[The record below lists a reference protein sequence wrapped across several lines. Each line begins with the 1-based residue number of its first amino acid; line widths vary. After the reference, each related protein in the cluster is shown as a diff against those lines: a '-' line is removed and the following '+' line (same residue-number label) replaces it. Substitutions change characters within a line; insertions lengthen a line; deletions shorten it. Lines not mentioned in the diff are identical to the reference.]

1 MNQDT
6 EKNTSSP
13 DEEILQ
19 KETETAG
26 TPKKPFHIN
35 MHIVFLSA
43 IAIIVIVCAYKLY
56 IWNKGVTPDDDE
68 TEPTTNFDVEVLD
81 TIFPLAPDKLEG
93 HEDDGITTILFLGD
107 DPLSLDK
114 GDTGIAQRIAAK
126 TGATV
131 YDGSFTGTTIAAA
144 HRAFNSVYWMDA
156 LSLSYLADGI
166 CSGDFSTISSYAPYS
181 YDPDFI
187 PTVEM
192 LQDLDMNSVDII
204 CILYDA
210 SDYINERPSDDPNDP
225 YSIVAYTGALRT
237 AITNFQETY
246 PFIRIVVMS
255 HMFCHS
261 INEEGNFQNGDRA
274 DLGHGTIS
282 HYFIKELDV
291 TNDCGVSCIDNFYG
305 SINEDN
311 YLDYMT
317 DYIHLNDAGKELL
330 AQRFVDCILPQKNQ
344 DNE

>member
-6 EKNTSSP
+6 EK
-13 DEEILQ
+13 
-19 KETETAG
+19 
-26 TPKKPFHIN
+26 KPFHIN
-35 MHIVFLSA
+35 LHVVFLSA
-43 IAIIVIVCAYKLY
+43 IVIIVIVCAYKLY
-56 IWNKGVTPDDDE
+56 KWNQGVTPDDDE

-114 GDTGIAQRIAAK
+114 GDTGIAKQVAAK

-144 HRAFNSVYWMDA
+144 NKTIDGGYWMDA
-156 LSLSYLADGI
+156 FSLSYLADGL

-181 YDPDFI
+181 YDSDFI

-204 CILYDA
+204 CIVYDA
-210 SDYINERPSDDPNDP
+210 SDYINKRPSDDPNDP
-225 YSIVAYTGALRT
+225 YNIVAYTGALRS
-237 AITNFQETY
+237 AITRFQETY

-255 HMFCHS
+255 HTFCHS
-261 INEEGNFQNGDRA
+261 IDEEGNFQNGDRA
-274 DLGHGTIS
+274 DLGHGTLS
-282 HYFIKELDV
+282 HYLLKELDV

-330 AQRFVDCILPQKNQ
+330 AQRFADCILPQKNQ
-344 DNE
+344 E

>member
-6 EKNTSSP
+6 EK
-13 DEEILQ
+13 
-19 KETETAG
+19 
-26 TPKKPFHIN
+26 KPFHIN
-35 MHIVFLSA
+35 PHIVFLSA
-43 IAIIVIVCAYKLY
+43 IVIIVIICAYKLY
-56 IWNKGVTPDDDE
+56 KWNIGVTPDDDAN
-68 TEPTTNFDVEVLD
+68 EPTTDFDVEALD
-81 TIFPLAPDKLEG
+81 TIIPLAPDKLEG
-93 HEDDGITTILFLGD
+93 HEDDGVTTILFLGD

-114 GDTGIAQRIAAK
+114 GDTGIAKRVAAK

-166 CSGDFSTISSYAPYS
+166 CSGDFSTIMSAASYS
-181 YDPDFI
+181 NDPDFV

-192 LQDLDMNSVDII
+192 LQNLDMNSVDII
-204 CILYDA
+204 CIVYDA

-225 YSIVAYTGALRT
+225 YNIVAYTGALRS
-237 AITNFQETY
+237 AITRFQETY

-255 HMFCHS
+255 HTFCHS

-282 HYFIKELDV
+282 HYLLKELDV

-305 SINEDN
+305 SIHEDN

>member
-6 EKNTSSP
+6 EK
-13 DEEILQ
+13 
-19 KETETAG
+19 
-26 TPKKPFHIN
+26 KPFHIN
-35 MHIVFLSA
+35 PHIVFLSA
-43 IAIIVIVCAYKLY
+43 IVIIVIICAYKLY
-56 IWNKGVTPDDDE
+56 KWNIGVTPDDDAN
-68 TEPTTNFDVEVLD
+68 EPTTDFDVEALD
-81 TIFPLAPDKLEG
+81 TIIPLAPDKLEG
-93 HEDDGITTILFLGD
+93 HEDDGVTTILFLGD

-114 GDTGIAQRIAAK
+114 GETGIARQVAAK

-166 CSGDFSTISSYAPYS
+166 CSGDFSTIMSAASYS
-181 YDPDFI
+181 NDPDFV

-192 LQDLDMNSVDII
+192 LQNLDMNSVDII
-204 CILYDA
+204 CIIYDA
-210 SDYINERPSDDPNDP
+210 TDYINERPSDDPNDP
-225 YSIVAYTGALRT
+225 YSIVAYSGALRN
-237 AITNFQETY
+237 AIINFQETY

-255 HMFCHS
+255 HTFCHS
-261 INEEGNFQNGDRA
+261 INEEGNFQNGDRI
-274 DLGHGTIS
+274 DLGHGTLS
-282 HYFIKELDV
+282 HYLQKELEA

>member
-6 EKNTSSP
+6 EK
-13 DEEILQ
+13 
-19 KETETAG
+19 
-26 TPKKPFHIN
+26 KPFHIN
-35 MHIVFLSA
+35 PHIVFLLA
-43 IAIIVIVCAYKLY
+43 IVIIVIICAYKLY
-56 IWNKGVTPDDDE
+56 KWNKGVTPDDDAY
-68 TEPTTNFDVEVLD
+68 EPTTDFDVEVLD
-81 TIFPLAPDKLEG
+81 TIIPLAPDKLEG
-93 HEDDGITTILFLGD
+93 HEDDGVTTILFLGD

-114 GDTGIAQRIAAK
+114 GETGIARQVAAK

-131 YDGSFTGTTIAAA
+131 YDGSFTGSTITAAYKTYNDG
-144 HRAFNSVYWMDA
+144 FWMDMF
-156 LSLSYLADGI
+156 SLPYLADGI
-166 CSGDFSTISSYAPYS
+166 CTRDFETIMSAAYYS
-181 YDPDFI
+181 YDPDFV

-192 LQDLDMNSVDII
+192 LQNLDMNSVDII
-204 CILYDA
+204 CIIYDA
-210 SDYINERPSDDPNDP
+210 SDYINERPSDDPNDL
-225 YSIVAYTGALRT
+225 YSIVAYSGALRN
-237 AITNFQETY
+237 AIVNFQKTY

-255 HMFCHS
+255 HTFCHS

-274 DLGHGTIS
+274 DLGHGTLS
-282 HYFIKELDV
+282 HYLQKELEA